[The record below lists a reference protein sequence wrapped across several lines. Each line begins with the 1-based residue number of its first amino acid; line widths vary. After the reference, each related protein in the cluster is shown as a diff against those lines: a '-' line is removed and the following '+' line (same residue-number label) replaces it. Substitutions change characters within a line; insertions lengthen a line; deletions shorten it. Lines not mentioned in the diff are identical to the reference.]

1 MLIRSLKRV
10 LKLLQWQRLDFLLNQ
25 ILKLLSYVLVDFS
38 IFSGLVQRL
47 MTGSIRSSKHN
58 VICIAVLIVLVC
70 EHLLGLCQTAA

>member
-47 MTGSIRSSKHN
+47 MTGAIRSSKHN